1 MLAVASLLDPENTEK
16 VNQIVSQLDT
26 IFGLRGVQL
35 TPYPHITWLT
45 TDVLHMSDLK
55 DYLSKI
61 SAAEEPIK
69 VRTMG
74 IGIFPGEK
82 PVIYIP
88 ILRTRDVNRMHA
100 RLFQEIGEFSEQ
112 TGHFYDPGLWMPHL
126 TLALGDTS
134 SWSLAPVLHY
144 LNQFRF
150 DWDITLD
157 NLCIIKKSGDKFL
170 KEEMYSFPQ
179 EVNKE
184 GTPDEAQEL
193 NKDGA
198 PDKAQKE
205 TKEVTN
211 EAPKEAIPDKQ
222 P

>member
-1 MLAVASLLDPENTEK
+1 MLAVASLLDSENTEK
-16 VNQIVSQLDT
+16 VNEIVTQLDS

-35 TPYPHITWLT
+35 TPYPHLTWLT
-45 TDVLHMSDLK
+45 TDVTRMTDLK
-55 DYLSKI
+55 DYLRKI
-61 SAAEEPIK
+61 AEESQPIT

-88 ILRTRDVNRMHA
+88 ILRTRDVNRLHA
-100 RLFQEIGEFSEQ
+100 RLFQEIGEFSDQ
-112 TGHFYDPGLWMPHL
+112 TGHFYNPDLWMPHL

-150 DWDITLD
+150 DWNITLD

-170 KEEMYSFPQ
+170 KEEVYNFP
-179 EVNKE
+179 EKE
-184 GTPDEAQEL
+184 IA
-193 NKDGA
+193 K
-198 PDKAQKE
+198 
-205 TKEVTN
+205 
-211 EAPKEAIPDKQ
+211 
-222 P
+222 